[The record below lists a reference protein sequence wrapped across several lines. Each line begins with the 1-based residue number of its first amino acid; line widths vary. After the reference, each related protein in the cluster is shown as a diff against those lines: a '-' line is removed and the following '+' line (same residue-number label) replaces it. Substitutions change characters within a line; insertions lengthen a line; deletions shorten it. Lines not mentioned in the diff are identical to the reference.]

1 MSPTISAPE
10 PAPRGKKHQ
19 RDHPI
24 PSTTAPEPKSG
35 EDKAIQKKP
44 DNKPKHIP
52 ALIHLFSGPERPGS
66 LQEHISAL
74 NWRSF
79 PVDTVLQWTLQAGN
93 DLSKDVVWEGVEYM
107 VTTGQAQGVAMD
119 PPCSTCSRARK
130 HPPAW
135 PRRIRSKSHPLG
147 LPRSQLISSEIQE
160 LKRANY
166 MYHKTISLARTCC
179 TLNIPWYIEQ
189 PEPWGPEDD
198 NATFFDFPETIAL
211 MALPGVKFV
220 DFDQCEKGAETVKPT
235 RLLYFGLDMN
245 EFQANTIDGGP
256 VRCTHPKKE
265 WTLPNGT
272 THWGSHPPALTLSYK
287 NKLEGKWNSKDL
299 SEYPSEMNRQL
310 AGAFHNTMATL

>member
-35 EDKAIQKKP
+35 EDKAIQKKQ

-135 PRRIRSKSHPLG
+135 PRRSRSKSHPLG
-147 LPRSQLISSEIQE
+147 PPRSQLISSEIQE